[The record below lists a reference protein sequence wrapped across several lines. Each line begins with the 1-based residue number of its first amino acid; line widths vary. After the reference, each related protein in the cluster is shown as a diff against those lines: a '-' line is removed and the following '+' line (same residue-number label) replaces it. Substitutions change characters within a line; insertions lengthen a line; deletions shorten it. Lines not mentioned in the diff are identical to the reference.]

1 LREPELNAQL
11 VETADRLRAKMYF
24 LQRPP
29 RASLSP
35 ASPHADLI
43 VSAPGA
49 SRSDALGSGLV
60 KGPAQGQVEGSV
72 KGLVERGS
80 GPLLVVGLEQEGEQA
95 TGLSGAT
102 VDAVQ
107 GSSVQGSEAVQEA
120 VRVASSDA
128 RASRRIA
135 VPRDGVVQLQIR
147 ERVRHPSQ

>member
-1 LREPELNAQL
+1 

-35 ASPHADLI
+35 ASPHADI

-60 KGPAQGQVEGSV
+60 KGSAQGQVEGPV

-80 GPLLVVGLEQEGEQA
+80 GPLLVVGLEQEAEQA

-102 VDAVQ
+102 VDTVQGSAVQ
-107 GSSVQGSEAVQEA
+107 GPEAVQETI
-120 VRVASSDA
+120 RVASSDA

>member
-1 LREPELNAQL
+1 MREPELNAQL

-49 SRSDALGSGLV
+49 SRSDALGCLV
-60 KGPAQGQVEGSV
+60 KGSAQGQVEGLV
-72 KGLVERGS
+72 EGLVERGS

-95 TGLSGAT
+95 IGLSGAT

-107 GSSVQGSEAVQEA
+107 GSAVQGSEAVQEA
-120 VRVASSDA
+120 IEVASSDS